1 MALIPLDLPDPMSLR
16 GRWAALAAVEAAVGR
31 GDDCKADGPL
41 WHYDDGDG
49 SWADL
54 HRIEGGRAVLLGQ
67 DRHDSRTFY
76 AEASDFFEEEETDL
90 LAGAPEW
97 WEPAVRRVRDSEQQL
112 FLGFVYGFDGSGW
125 YRAEYDLEDGF
136 GSVGLPA
143 LSADRTRERIHATV
157 QAAVQ
162 AAVRSA
168 VRQGSGGG
176 GRRAADGAERE
187 VDPGAVDALIAAD
200 GAVDAALV
208 AAAAPHGS
216 GSPSS
221 PSSPGWDPEA
231 GAAAARAFLMEP
243 SA

>member
-16 GRWAALAAVEAAVGR
+16 GRWAALAAVQAAAGR
-31 GDDCKADGPL
+31 GDDCRADGPL

-54 HRIEGGRAVLLGQ
+54 HRLGGGRAVLLGQ
-67 DRHDSRTFY
+67 DRHDSETFY

-90 LAGAPEW
+90 LTGAPEW

-125 YRAEYDLEDGF
+125 YRAEYELEDGF
-136 GSVGLPA
+136 RSVGLPA
-143 LSADRTRERIHATV
+143 LSVALTRERILATV

-162 AAVRSA
+162 QRP
-168 VRQGSGGG
+168 GGG

-187 VDPGAVDALIAAD
+187 VVDPEAVDALIAAD

-208 AAAAPHGS
+208 AEVG
-216 GSPSS
+216 

-231 GAAAARAFLMEP
+231 GAAAARAFLVGP
-243 SA
+243 SE